1 MHTPQRFFQNQPSFP
16 SQTIP
21 IRPNYS
27 KIPQRFPTNSQ
38 VFGNQSNQ
46 TNVFKPNPNK
56 QFPPPTPMSTS
67 TRQTNNTFRTNTGQQ
82 THLKNYFQSRPN
94 QQPNFIAEELY
105 NINTV
110 NSDFTDPHYEDSAE
124 QTYFVDEN
132 NFNEGPLE
140 PQYYDELNPN
150 PNFLQ
155 GDLRN
160 ACAPE
165 IISFN
170 NTNTSELFYITFP
183 EINVKFLIDCCS
195 TKSFIDP
202 DIAKKLYPNNIN
214 YDPFIVSSVFQ
225 QSAHQY
231 SVYIPASHIF
241 KLKKNKHLKVYLFKF
256 YNVFNGLIGSD
267 ILKELEASIDFKEEF
282 LITPYTKIKLKF
294 LRTKSEV
301 NNITISPRVE
311 QVVKIKTNIQNVEIP
326 YQKLHNCE
334 IPNCISVAK
343 MVMH

>member
-16 SQTIP
+16 SQPIP

-105 NINTV
+105 KINTV

-140 PQYYDELNPN
+140 PQYYDEPNPN

-160 ACAPE
+160 ACDIAPE
-165 IISFN
+165 IISVN

-183 EINVKFLIDCCS
+183 EINVKFLIDCGS

-241 KLKKNKHLKVYLFKF
+241 KLKENKHLKFYLFKF
-256 YNVFNGLIGSD
+256 HNVFDGLIGLD
-267 ILKELEASIDFKEEF
+267 ILKELEATIDFNKKC
-282 LITPYTKIKLKF
+282 LITPYTKIKLQF
-294 LRTKSEV
+294 FITKSEV
-301 NNITISPRVE
+301 NNITISLLN
-311 QVVKIKTNIQNVEIP
+311 KSGN
-326 YQKLHNCE
+326 
-334 IPNCISVAK
+334 
-343 MVMH
+343 